1 MYRTKVQKQ
10 EDMKKIYGQL
20 SENEEDSNT
29 ENEIDEENLTAL
41 INNIAGKLL
50 FFITAIKL
58 SEQIFTYAIV
68 VKMCIS
74 VYNQFFLPICRFL
87 HMCKK
92 LQTFVHVQKF
102 VHRQTLNKNMHM
114 CKLVYMCKDY
124 SYISYDH
131 NHFPSFNRQS
141 NR

>member
-10 EDMKKIYGQL
+10 EDMKKSYGQL

-41 INNIAGKLL
+41 INNIADKLL

-74 VYNQFFLPICRFL
+74 VHNQFFFLYADSCTCAKNCRL
-87 HMCKK
+87 
-92 LQTFVHVQKF
+92 L
-102 VHRQTLNKNMHM
+102 
-114 CKLVYMCKDY
+114 YMCRNL
-124 SYISYDH
+124 YIGKL
-131 NHFPSFNRQS
+131 
-141 NR
+141 